1 MSAPGL
7 ATRATSQDGSPEN
20 SPTTDPQQ
28 VAVLPSLMAARA
40 RLVEVIRQKPAPKVE
55 TDAQAHARQQRAAR
69 LADAQ
74 RKLACLP
81 ARLDELVAGA
91 IGLTPREVR
100 RWRAGQRTPRW
111 CNWRRLC
118 ALAFLVQCRPEDW
131 S

>member
-7 ATRATSQDGSPEN
+7 ATRATSQDGTLEN
-20 SPTTDPQQ
+20 SPTADRRQ
-28 VAVLPSLMAARA
+28 VAVLPSLAAARQH
-40 RLVEVIRQKPAPKVE
+40 LVEVIRQRPAPIE

-81 ARLDELVAGA
+81 AHLDAIVAGA
-91 IGLTPREVR
+91 IGLTPRALR
-100 RWRAGQRTPRW
+100 RWRTGQRAPRW